1 MAGRADRIRLVGLEF
16 EEATPER
23 GRATVELEW
32 RSQVYTG
39 IAEEPVTEAGKLQ
52 SAARATTDAVG
63 QILGANITTLEL
75 LDIDTVNAFGT
86 PAVIVA
92 LAMHIPENMHTQ
104 EHESFVG
111 FCVVEDELAVAAV
124 KSVLSATNRLIHRLE
139 DTI

>member
-1 MAGRADRIRLVGLEF
+1 MAGRANRITLIGLEF

-32 RSQVYTG
+32 RSQAYTG
-39 IAEEPVTEAGKLQ
+39 IAEEPASEAGKLL

-63 QILGANITTLEL
+63 RILGADVATLEL

-92 LAMHIPENMHTQ
+92 LSVHTQ
-104 EHESFVG
+104 ETEYCVG
-111 FCVVEDELAVAAV
+111 FCVVKDEPAEAAV
-124 KSVLSATNRLIHRLE
+124 KSVLSATNRLIQRLGHA
-139 DTI
+139 I

>member
-1 MAGRADRIRLVGLEF
+1 MAGRANRIRLVGLEF

-32 RSQVYTG
+32 RSQAYTG
-39 IAEEPVTEAGKLQ
+39 IAEEPTSQAGKLQ

-63 QILGANITTLEL
+63 QILGANIATLEL

-92 LAMHIPENMHTQ
+92 LSVHIQ
-104 EHESFVG
+104 ETEYFVG
-111 FCVVEDELAVAAV
+111 FSVVTDEPAVAAV
-124 KSVLSATNRLIHRLE
+124 KRAS
-139 DTI
+139 